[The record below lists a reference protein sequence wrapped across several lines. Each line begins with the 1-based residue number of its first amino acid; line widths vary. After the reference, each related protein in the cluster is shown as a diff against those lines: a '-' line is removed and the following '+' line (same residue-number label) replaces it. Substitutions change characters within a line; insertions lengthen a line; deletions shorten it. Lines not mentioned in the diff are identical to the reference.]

1 MIKATAYLR
10 VSTAEQSLENQRP
23 QVEAYAKAHG
33 YTLVE
38 VYAESESG
46 WRQGHQA
53 ELKRLFADLRSG
65 RRRYDVLLVVAL
77 DRLTRGGIGI
87 MWQTINTFEVHGC
100 RVVSLKET
108 WTEVS
113 GPFRDLF
120 QAITAWSASY
130 ESDRKS
136 QNTRAGQAR
145 ILKAGV
151 TSKGRKITQL
161 GRPKGAK
168 DKGRRKRTGYLL
180 RYANK
185 DQKRDREPSGTAA
198 ERGSEG

>member
-23 QVEAYAKAHG
+23 QVESYAKAHG

-53 ELKRLFADLRSG
+53 ELKRLLADLRSG
-65 RRRYDVLLVVAL
+65 RRKYDVLLVVAL

-87 MWQTINTFEVHGC
+87 MWQTINTFELHGC
-100 RVVSLKET
+100 RVVSLNES

-113 GPFRDLF
+113 GPFRELF
-120 QAITAWSASY
+120 QLITAWSANY
-130 ESDRKS
+130 ESERKS
-136 QNTRAGQAR
+136 ENTRAGQAR
-145 ILKAGV
+145 TLKAGV

-161 GRPKGAK
+161 GRPKGSK
-168 DKGRRKRTGYLL
+168 DKKPRRKAGYLQ
-180 RYANK
+180 RYAGR
-185 DQKRDREPSGTAA
+185 QA
-198 ERGSEG
+198 